1 MSKFGF
7 GFGAPVMGPLAGFG
21 ANNGRVPKY
30 TPGAVQSQPMMMPGQ
45 GEDVDELLA
54 MLDSQSRGQNRP
66 PAAMHAQPGPT
77 PPQAP
82 APAQEFPASP
92 IQAPKD
98 RGMFGRFLG
107 GLGKVAGKAGE
118 FAMFGPVGMQIRA
131 DHRRGEE
138 KAERKTAEEEARRRA
153 MAQQLGVN
161 PELFAM
167 DPAMGLQFMQQQQ
180 AAAER
185 ADDRTYNRGRDQ
197 VGDERFER
205 QWLTEQQRFE
215 SEQERADRLEARGI
229 MESDR
234 SFGLQEREFGL
245 RQTEAQANDGMG
257 SFGLTPVYGRDKDGN
272 RVILQ
277 TNKAGGVIQSAI
289 PEGVTLE
296 DEFSKSYDRTAGK
309 GAAEKEMYQT
319 TAGMGVL
326 AAEEGFNRVSKQID
340 DAIAMSD
347 SANTGLIMG
356 NAPAP
361 NLQGL
366 LDTIGANTAFES
378 LVALKA
384 QGGTLGALSDAELG
398 LLMSKVA
405 NLKRS
410 QSQEQLDANLE
421 ILKIAMQNSMMRI
434 KKAYETG
441 YQSGEFG
448 RASAAPSAAS
458 SGARAGPS
466 GQTPPPAGFTIID

>member
-1 MSKFGF
+1 MGFGPSSKFPTMGMVPPSRF
-7 GFGAPVMGPLAGFG
+7 APMGM
-21 ANNGRVPKY
+21 
-30 TPGAVQSQPMMMPGQ
+30 VQDPEEMAMMMG
-45 GEDVDELLA
+45 A
-54 MLDSQSRGQNRP
+54 QNRP
-66 PAAMHAQPGPT
+66 RVAQHAQPSRI
-77 PPQAP
+77 PPQAS
-82 APAQEFPASP
+82 ASP

-98 RGMFGRFLG
+98 RGMFGRFMGILANKPYGGEQMGWVERLG
-107 GLGKVAGKAGE
+107 RGPEGMNAVRDEIRAGK
-118 FAMFGPVGMQIRA
+118 
-131 DHRRGEE
+131 
-138 KAERKTAEEEARRRA
+138 KTAEEEARRRA

-340 DAIAMSD
+340 SAIAMSD

>member
-1 MSKFGF
+1 MEGF
-7 GFGAPVMGPLAGFG
+7 TL
-21 ANNGRVPKY
+21 
-30 TPGAVQSQPMMMPGQ
+30 
-45 GEDVDELLA
+45 GE
-54 MLDSQSRGQNRP
+54 G
-66 PAAMHAQPGPT
+66 
-77 PPQAP
+77 
-82 APAQEFPASP
+82 
-92 IQAPKD
+92 
-98 RGMFGRFLG
+98 
-107 GLGKVAGKAGE
+107 
-118 FAMFGPVGMQIRA
+118 QIRYNA
-131 DHRRGEE
+131 DGTV
-138 KAERKTAEEEARRRA
+138 A
-153 MAQQLGVN
+153 
-161 PELFAM
+161 
-167 DPAMGLQFMQQQQ
+167 
-180 AAAER
+180 
-185 ADDRTYNRGRDQ
+185 
-197 VGDERFER
+197 
-205 QWLTEQQRFE
+205 
-215 SEQERADRLEARGI
+215 ARGPAKPAGGG
-229 MESDR
+229 S
-234 SFGLQEREFGL
+234 SSYGL
-245 RQTEAQANDGMG
+245 N
-257 SFGLTPVYGRDKDGN
+257 VIYGRDKNGN
-272 RVILQ
+272 RVALQ
-277 TNKAGGVIQSAI
+277 ANSAGGINQADL

-347 SANTGLIMG
+347 GANTGLIMG

-384 QGGTLGALSDAELG
+384 QGGTLGALSDAELS

-434 KKAYETG
+434 KQAYETG

-448 RASAAPSAAS
+448 RASAVPSAAS

>member
-1 MSKFGF
+1 
-7 GFGAPVMGPLAGFG
+7 MGM
-21 ANNGRVPKY
+21 
-30 TPGAVQSQPMMMPGQ
+30 VQDPEEMAMMMG
-45 GEDVDELLA
+45 A
-54 MLDSQSRGQNRP
+54 QNRP
-66 PAAMHAQPGPT
+66 RVAQHAQAGPI
-77 PPQAP
+77 PPQAS
-82 APAQEFPASP
+82 ASP
-92 IQAPKD
+92 IRAPKD
-98 RGMFGRFLG
+98 KAMGFLGKFGRILAGGAYGGENMGWIERLG
-107 GLGKVAGKAGE
+107 RGPEGMNAVRDEIRAGK
-118 FAMFGPVGMQIRA
+118 
-131 DHRRGEE
+131 
-138 KAERKTAEEEARRRA
+138 KTAEEEARR
-153 MAQQLGVN
+153 QQMLQQ
-161 PELFAM
+161 FA
-167 DPAMGLQFMQQQQ
+167 G
-180 AAAER
+180 
-185 ADDRTYNRGRDQ
+185 
-197 VGDERFER
+197 
-205 QWLTEQQRFE
+205 
-215 SEQERADRLEARGI
+215 
-229 MESDR
+229 ME
-234 SFGLQEREFGL
+234 
-245 RQTEAQANDGMG
+245 
-257 SFGLTPVYGRDKDGN
+257 GLTPQQQMLIRNGFGVEQLAEQQFATPAAAKFGLDLKEVTDPVTGEKRLVQASEAGGVRAVEGFVPAPPAMEGFTLGEGQIRYNADGTVAARGPAKPAGGGSSSYGLNVIYGRDKNGN
-272 RVILQ
+272 RVALQ
-277 TNKAGGVIQSAI
+277 ANSAGGINQADL

-347 SANTGLIMG
+347 GANTGLIMG

-384 QGGTLGALSDAELG
+384 QGGTLGALSDAELS

-434 KKAYETG
+434 KQAYETG

-448 RASAAPSAAS
+448 RASAVPSAAS